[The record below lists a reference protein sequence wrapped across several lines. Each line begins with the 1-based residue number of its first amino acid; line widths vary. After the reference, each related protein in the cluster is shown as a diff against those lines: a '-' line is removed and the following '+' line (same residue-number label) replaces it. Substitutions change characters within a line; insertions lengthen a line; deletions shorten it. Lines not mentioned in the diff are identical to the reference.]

1 MKCPIRWYV
10 IGSVFRTRKCALSNG
25 LKKRILDLKESEV
38 NDIEN
43 KYQEIFIAE

>member
-1 MKCPIRWYV
+1 MLLVRFLEQGNGIIK
-10 IGSVFRTRKCALSNG
+10 TG

>member
-1 MKCPIRWYV
+1 MPDTMVALVRFLEQ
-10 IGSVFRTRKCALSNG
+10 GNGALSKRAKKKNFRF
-25 LKKRILDLKESEV
+25 KRIEI

>member
-1 MKCPIRWYV
+1 VVRFLEQ
-10 IGSVFRTRKCALSNG
+10 GNDALSKRA
-25 LKKRILDLKESEV
+25 LKQEFLDLKESEV

>member
-1 MKCPIRWYV
+1 MYEMPDTMV
-10 IGSVFRTRKCALSNG
+10 ALLGLVLEQGNAHQNG
-25 LKKRILDLKESEV
+25 PKKRILDLESEV

>member
-1 MKCPIRWYV
+1 MAHYQ
-10 IGSVFRTRKCALSNG
+10 TG
-25 LKKRILDLKESEV
+25 LKEILDLKESEV